1 MLLHTL
7 LLLALS
13 AAALARRVVVD
24 WDVTYVYMMR
34 DGVNYKQSIG
44 VNGQSPIPPVYATRG
59 DTLILN
65 VHNSLNVTTTI
76 HAHGLFMRGMAYMD
90 GPGMTTQCG
99 IPPGESFTY
108 EYHLEQEG
116 TFWLHG
122 HDHDQ
127 NADGLR
133 TALVIYDKEPPYK
146 YDAEHLFTFED
157 WYKEQFAERAA
168 LTTDPTQ
175 PFPPPSGYGF
185 GLINGYNGNT
195 TKPIRF
201 EPKKTY
207 RIRLIN
213 MSSTVWFKFR
223 IPGLKLR
230 IIEVDG
236 ILSDEHPVD
245 GVQLAP
251 AMRYSVLVTAHDSDE
266 YNYYFKIKM
275 YADFLEPSPGE
286 TPRFYSGLIE
296 YKQESPVKEFPDVN
310 DSTLTW
316 VEDIKLTALDKR
328 PPLPVDR
335 SLRLTVGNNL
345 MSTGQH
351 MDHINNITYYA
362 PLVPSLFTAMTT
374 GDLAMNPEVYNNRTH
389 PVVLKHNEV
398 IELEVHN
405 PNRIP
410 HPMHLH
416 GHAFQVTEYGPSL
429 ATFQPGSTFSPLV
442 QSLVAPIQRDVMEI
456 PPNSYIKV
464 RFRADNPGVWLYH
477 CHVNIHGS
485 PESLRMLMTF
495 VEAPD
500 VLQKTQTLPK
510 RLIRHCEMSGIK
522 ASGNAAGNAGLD
534 MTGLPPI
541 PYMVAR
547 NP

>member
-1 MLLHTL
+1 MILHALFLLV
-7 LLLALS
+7 LS
-13 AAALARRVVVD
+13 ATALAKHVVVD

-34 DGVNYKQSIG
+34 DGINYRRSIG

-76 HAHGLFMRGMAYMD
+76 HAHGLFMRGMSYMD
-90 GPGMTTQCG
+90 GPAMTNQCG

-108 EYHLEQEG
+108 EYHLEQAG
-116 TFWLHG
+116 TFWIHG
-122 HDHDQ
+122 HDHDHS
-127 NADGLR
+127 ADGLR
-133 TALVIYDKEPPYK
+133 TAFVIYDKEPPYK

-157 WYKEQFAERAA
+157 WFVGKFTERAE
-168 LTTDPTQ
+168 LVSSPTM
-175 PFPPPSGYGF
+175 PYPPPHTVGF

-195 TKPIRF
+195 TKPIKF

-213 MSSTVWFKFR
+213 MSSTYWYYFQ
-223 IPGLKLR
+223 IPGHKLR
-230 IIEVDG
+230 VIEF
-236 ILSDEHPVD
+236 D

-266 YNYYFKIKM
+266 LNYYYKVKM
-275 YADFLEPSPGE
+275 YADFIPTSPGE
-286 TPRFYSGLIE
+286 NPRFYSGLVE
-296 YKQESPVKEFPDVN
+296 YKQDSPVKELPDID
-310 DSTLTW
+310 DSKLIW
-316 VEDIKLTALDKR
+316 VEDIKMTALDKQ

-335 SLRLTVGNNL
+335 SLYLWLGNNL
-345 MSTGQH
+345 LSTGQRL
-351 MDHINNITYYA
+351 DHINNITYYA

-374 GDLAMNPEVYNNRTH
+374 GDLAMNPDVYNNRTH

-398 IELEVHN
+398 
-405 PNRIP
+405 
-410 HPMHLH
+410 
-416 GHAFQVTEYGPSL
+416 TEYGPSL
-429 ATFQPGSTFSPLV
+429 DGFTSGNTFSPL
-442 QSLVAPIQRDVMEI
+442 RDVIQI
-456 PPNSYIKV
+456 PSFSYVKI

-477 CHVNIHGS
+477 CHVNVHGS

-510 RLIRHCEMSGIK
+510 KLIRHCEMSGIK
-522 ASGNAAGNAGLD
+522 ASGNAAGNTGLD
-534 MTGLPPI
+534 MAGLSPV
-541 PYMVAR
+541 PYIVSKSIR
-547 NP
+547 KQE